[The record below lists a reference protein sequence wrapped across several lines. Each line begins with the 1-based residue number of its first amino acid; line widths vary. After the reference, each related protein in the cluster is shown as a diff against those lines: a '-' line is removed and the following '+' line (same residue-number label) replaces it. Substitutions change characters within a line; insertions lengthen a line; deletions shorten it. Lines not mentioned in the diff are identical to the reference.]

1 MRDCPFCIIKT
12 ESKQCWQCTTQKYT
26 TYRMSTICVIGHSQ
40 SLTILA
46 TKSPRWSPYL
56 ATTGRRTSV
65 TGFVGF
71 AFNPTDLL
79 MGTRSSLKIE
89 NRVDLFI
96 VKRQPKDICLIVFP
110 TFMTWVLLER
120 TDFTGIEENF
130 LLKIVLKSPLGCK
143 YLGH

>member
-1 MRDCPFCIIKT
+1 MRHCPFWIIKT
-12 ESKQCWQCTTQKYT
+12 EFKSLPTEYTCTVYNEKKHT
-26 TYRMSTICVIGHSQ
+26 TYSMPTICVIGHSQ

-96 VKRQPKDICLIVFP
+96 V
-110 TFMTWVLLER
+110 
-120 TDFTGIEENF
+120 
-130 LLKIVLKSPLGCK
+130 
-143 YLGH
+143 